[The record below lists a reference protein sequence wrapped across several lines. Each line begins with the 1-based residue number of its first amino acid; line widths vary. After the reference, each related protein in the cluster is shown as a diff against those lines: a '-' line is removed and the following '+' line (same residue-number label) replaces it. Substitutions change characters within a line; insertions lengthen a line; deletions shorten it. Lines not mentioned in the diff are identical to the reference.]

1 MGETP
6 QPEGVD
12 VERVVSLQ
20 PIAWLYQVRF
30 TGEDGR
36 QATDWHNYGVYLNR
50 SDAVH
55 GMRHA
60 GNGLGCRVV
69 PLWVND
75 APQAALTARIILEKC
90 KAWPDRFR
98 LSDADIER
106 LEGVANPGEPK
117 CCA

>member
-1 MGETP
+1 MGGTSE
-6 QPEGVD
+6 PEGVA

-30 TGEDGR
+30 TGDDGR
-36 QATDWHNYGVYLNR
+36 QATDWNNYGVYLNR

-60 GNGLGCRVV
+60 GNGLGCRVI
-69 PLWVND
+69 PLYAND

-90 KAWPDRFR
+90 RAWPDRFR